1 MEATIEDRTESC
13 LQVYLPCLKAVGQL
27 FKICAAV
34 SLIELQR
41 AHLQCRTCLYSP
53 SSKIEGGGKG
63 VGPCSQ
69 QKREVAYRQP
79 INNSIPDRTI

>member
-13 LQVYLPCLKAVGQL
+13 LQVYLPCLRPVGQP

-34 SLIELQR
+34 GLIELQSTP
-41 AHLQCRTCLYSP
+41 RTCLYSP
-53 SSKIEGGGKG
+53 SSQIEGGGKG

-79 INNSIPDRTI
+79 TNNSIPDRAI